1 MNNRPL
7 GEIVKDHNYE
17 VTTNTLALL
26 DAYQYKDQDTLDAL
40 REHIP
45 MYEVAAELARLTH
58 TIYGKLRTTDP
69 ALPPSLTNWLAL
81 NVSDDERIKI

>member
-1 MNNRPL
+1 MDNRPL
-7 GEIVKDHNYE
+7 GEIVEDHNYE
-17 VTTNTLALL
+17 VTLNTLALL

-40 REHIP
+40 RAHVP

-58 TIYGKLRTTDP
+58 TIYAKLRQTDH

-81 NVSDDERIKI
+81 NVSDDERINI